1 MTIVTTTAMVSA
13 MPVPGWRSQVV
24 AHAGARRVGVQV
36 ALALACAL
44 LAQAGASAAA
54 ASAFPTRPMRII
66 VPFAPGGPTDVAARV
81 IGPKLSDAW
90 GQPVVI
96 DNRVGA
102 GGNIGMALA
111 AKAPPDGHTV
121 LFTSSSVVVNQTLF
135 SKPGYDVFKDL
146 VAVTR
151 ANTTPN
157 ILVVHPSVPAKN
169 LAELIALVRANPG
182 KYSYASPGTGT
193 TGHLSCE
200 MLRAAAKID
209 IQHVP
214 FNGAAPAVTSIVGN
228 QTPIGCLG
236 LPPAQPQL
244 KSGALRPIAVT
255 SAQRWKQNPDVP
267 TMVESGFPGLVND
280 LMTGVFVPA
289 GTPAA
294 IVNRLH
300 VEIARIVMLPD
311 VQDRL
316 GPLGFEPVAN
326 TPAQFARQVREEVE
340 MYGKVIREANIKS
353 D

>member
-1 MTIVTTTAMVSA
+1 MTTIDDGAQAQGNPAASL
-13 MPVPGWRSQVV
+13 PR
-24 AHAGARRVGVQV
+24 HAAVMKAGM
-36 ALALACAL
+36 LLLACMAL
-44 LAQAGASAAA
+44 PVAVAEAAEPV
-54 ASAFPTRPMRII
+54 SFPSRPMRII

-81 IGPKLSDAW
+81 IGPKMTEAW
-90 GQPVVI
+90 GQPVVV

-169 LAELIALVRANPG
+169 LSELIALVRANPG
-182 KYSYASPGTGT
+182 KFSYASPGTGT
-193 TGHLSCE
+193 TGQLTCE
-200 MLRAAAKID
+200 MLRVATKID

-214 FNGAAPAVTSIVGN
+214 FNGAAPAVNSLVGN

-244 KSGALRPIAVT
+244 KSGALRAIAVT

-267 TMVESGFPGLVND
+267 TMAESGFPGLVND
-280 LMTGVFVPA
+280 LMTGVFVPT
-289 GTPAA
+289 GTPVA

-300 VEIARIVMLPD
+300 AEIARIVMLPD

-340 MYGKVIREANIKS
+340 MYGKVIREANIKAE
-353 D
+353 

>member
-1 MTIVTTTAMVSA
+1 MSSCTL
-13 MPVPGWRSQVV
+13 PGLT
-24 AHAGARRVGVQV
+24 
-36 ALALACAL
+36 LAAVL
-44 LAQAGASAAA
+44 A
-54 ASAFPTRPMRII
+54 ASMLAPLAVAQEYPSRPIRII

-81 IGPKLSDAW
+81 IGPRMAEAW
-90 GQPVVI
+90 GQPVVV
-96 DNRVGA
+96 DNRAGA

-121 LFTSSSVVVNQTLF
+121 LFTSSSVVVNPTLYA
-135 SKPGYDVFKDL
+135 KAGYDVFRDL
-146 VAVTR
+146 VPVTR

-157 ILVVHPSVPAKN
+157 ILVVHPSVPARTV
-169 LAELIALVRANPG
+169 AELVALVRANPG
-182 KYSYASPGTGT
+182 KFSYATPGTGT

-200 MLRAAAKID
+200 MLRVAARID
-209 IQHVP
+209 MQHVP
-214 FNGAAPAVTSIVGN
+214 FNGAAPAVTSLVGN

-244 KSGALRPIAVT
+244 KSGALRAIAVT

-267 TMVESGFPGLVND
+267 TMVESGFPGFVND

-294 IVNRLH
+294 IVKRLH
-300 VEIARIVMLPD
+300 AEIARIVMLPD

-326 TPAQFARQVREEVE
+326 SPAQFARQVREEVE
-340 MYGKVIREANIKS
+340 MYGKVIREAKIQA

>member
-1 MTIVTTTAMVSA
+1 MSSCTL
-13 MPVPGWRSQVV
+13 PGLTL
-24 AHAGARRVGVQV
+24 AA
-36 ALALACAL
+36 ALAASMLAP
-44 LAQAGASAAA
+44 LAVAQEYPS
-54 ASAFPTRPMRII
+54 RPIRII

-81 IGPKLSDAW
+81 IGPRMAEAW
-90 GQPVVI
+90 GQPVVV
-96 DNRVGA
+96 DNRAGA

-121 LFTSSSVVVNQTLF
+121 LFTSSSVVVNPTLYA
-135 SKPGYDVFKDL
+135 KAGYDVFRDL
-146 VAVTR
+146 VPVTR

-157 ILVVHPSVPAKN
+157 ILVVHPSVPARTV
-169 LAELIALVRANPG
+169 AELVALVRANPG
-182 KYSYASPGTGT
+182 KFSYATPGTGT

-200 MLRAAAKID
+200 MLRVAARID
-209 IQHVP
+209 MQHVP
-214 FNGAAPAVTSIVGN
+214 FNGAAPAVTSLVGN

-244 KSGALRPIAVT
+244 KSGALRAIAVT

-267 TMVESGFPGLVND
+267 TMVESGFPGFVND

-294 IVNRLH
+294 IVKRLH
-300 VEIARIVMLPD
+300 AEIARIVMLPD

-326 TPAQFARQVREEVE
+326 SPAQFARQVREEVE
-340 MYGKVIREANIKS
+340 MYGKVIREAKIQA

>member
-1 MTIVTTTAMVSA
+1 MTNIDGCLPAAGSASRPRGQRAGTATLVLAAACIAATSTGDA
-13 MPVPGWRSQVV
+13 M
-24 AHAGARRVGVQV
+24 
-36 ALALACAL
+36 
-44 LAQAGASAAA
+44 AAA
-54 ASAFPTRPMRII
+54 APDYPTRAMRFI

-81 IGPKLSDAW
+81 IGQKMSESW

-96 DNRVGA
+96 DNRAGA

-135 SKPGYDVFKDL
+135 SKPGFDVFKDL

-157 ILVVHPSVPAKN
+157 IFVVHPSVPAKTV
-169 LAELIALVRANPG
+169 AELVALVRANPG
-182 KYSYASPGTGT
+182 KFTYASPGTGT

-200 MLRAAAKID
+200 MLRVAAKID
-209 IQHVP
+209 MQHVP
-214 FNGAAPAVTSIVGN
+214 FNGAAPAVNSLVGN

-244 KSGALRPIAVT
+244 KAGTLRAIAVT

-267 TMVESGFPGLVND
+267 TMAESGFPGLVND

-289 GTPAA
+289 GTPST
-294 IVNRLH
+294 IVDRLH
-300 VEIARIVMLPD
+300 REIARVVMLPD

-326 TPAQFARQVREEVE
+326 SPAQFARQVREEVE
-340 MYGKVIREANIKS
+340 MYGKLIREANIKA

>member
-1 MTIVTTTAMVSA
+1 MNSCAH
-13 MPVPGWRSQVV
+13 PGRTLAAALV
-24 AHAGARRVGVQV
+24 AS
-36 ALALACAL
+36 L
-44 LAQAGASAAA
+44 LAPLAVAQEYPS
-54 ASAFPTRPMRII
+54 RPIRII

-81 IGPKLSDAW
+81 IGPRMAEAW
-90 GQPVVI
+90 GQPVII
-96 DNRVGA
+96 DNRAGA

-121 LFTSSSVVVNQTLF
+121 LFTSSSVVVNPTLYARA
-135 SKPGYDVFKDL
+135 GYDVFRDL
-146 VAVTR
+146 VPVTR

-157 ILVVHPSVPAKN
+157 ILVVHPSVPARTV
-169 LAELIALVRANPG
+169 AELVALVRANPG
-182 KYSYASPGTGT
+182 KFSYATPGTGT

-200 MLRAAAKID
+200 MLRVAARID
-209 IQHVP
+209 MQHVP
-214 FNGAAPAVTSIVGN
+214 FNGAAPAVTSLVGN

-244 KSGALRPIAVT
+244 KSGALRAIAVT

-267 TMVESGFPGLVND
+267 TMVESGFPGFVND

-289 GTPAA
+289 GTPPA
-294 IVNRLH
+294 IVKRLH
-300 VEIARIVMLPD
+300 AEIARIVMLPD

-326 TPAQFARQVREEVE
+326 SPAQFARQVREEVE
-340 MYGKVIREANIKS
+340 MYGKVIREAKIQA

>member
-1 MTIVTTTAMVSA
+1 MTTIDDGAQAQGDPAAFLPRQAAVMK
-13 MPVPGWRSQVV
+13 
-24 AHAGARRVGVQV
+24 AGM
-36 ALALACAL
+36 LLLACMVLPVAV
-44 LAQAGASAAA
+44 ADAAEPV
-54 ASAFPTRPMRII
+54 SFPSRPMRII

-81 IGPKLSDAW
+81 IGPKMTEAW
-90 GQPVVI
+90 GQPVVV

-169 LAELIALVRANPG
+169 LSELIALVRANPG
-182 KYSYASPGTGT
+182 KFSYASPGTGT

-200 MLRAAAKID
+200 MLRVATKID
-209 IQHVP
+209 IQHIP
-214 FNGAAPAVTSIVGN
+214 FNGAAPAVNSLVGN

-244 KSGALRPIAVT
+244 KSGALRAIAVT

-267 TMVESGFPGLVND
+267 TMAESGFPGLVND
-280 LMTGVFVPA
+280 LMTGVFVPT
-289 GTPAA
+289 GTPVS
-294 IVNRLH
+294 IVNRLNA
-300 VEIARIVMLPD
+300 EIARIVMLPD

-340 MYGKVIREANIKS
+340 MYGKVIREANIKAE
-353 D
+353 

>member
-1 MTIVTTTAMVSA
+1 MTTIDHGAQAQGNPAACLPRQAAVMK
-13 MPVPGWRSQVV
+13 
-24 AHAGARRVGVQV
+24 AGM
-36 ALALACAL
+36 LLLACMVLPVAV
-44 LAQAGASAAA
+44 ADAAEPV
-54 ASAFPTRPMRII
+54 SFPSRPMRII

-81 IGPKLSDAW
+81 IGPKMTEAW
-90 GQPVVI
+90 GQPVVV

-169 LAELIALVRANPG
+169 LSELIALVRANPG
-182 KYSYASPGTGT
+182 KFSYASPGTGT
-193 TGHLSCE
+193 TGQLTCE
-200 MLRAAAKID
+200 MLRVATKID

-214 FNGAAPAVTSIVGN
+214 FNGAAPAVNSLVGN

-244 KSGALRPIAVT
+244 KSGALRAIAVT

-267 TMVESGFPGLVND
+267 TMAESGFPGLVND
-280 LMTGVFVPA
+280 LMTGVFVPT
-289 GTPAA
+289 GTPVA

-300 VEIARIVMLPD
+300 AEIARIVMLPE

-340 MYGKVIREANIKS
+340 MYGKVIREANIKAE
-353 D
+353 